1 MPDRLSNP
9 SDSLGA
15 LLSDSSRLLRRR
27 FDQRARVFGLTR
39 PQWDVL
45 KHLHRNEGID
55 QTAMADLLEIEP
67 ITLCRQIDRME
78 EAGWLERRPAP
89 GDRHARCL
97 HMSAKASQVM
107 EQARVIAADLYAEAL
122 AGLEPEQVAV
132 LTDALR
138 LVRDNLSRR
147 RTARSI
153 EAV

>member
-1 MPDRLSNP
+1 MPDRFPNP

-27 FDQRARVFGLTR
+27 FDQRARVFGLSR

-45 KHLHRNEGID
+45 KHLYRNEGID
-55 QTAMADLLEIEP
+55 QAAMADLLEVEP
-67 ITLCRQIDRME
+67 ITLCRQIDGME
-78 EAGWLERRPAP
+78 EAGWLERRRGP
-89 GDRHARCL
+89 GERQPCRL
-97 HMSAKASQVM
+97 YMSAKASQVM
-107 EQARVIAADLYAEAL
+107 EHTRGIAEELYAEAL

-138 LVRDNLSRR
+138 LVRNNLSRR
-147 RTARSI
+147 RTARSV